1 MLNVV
6 DWGRTNYSDALE
18 QQKALVQQRINGQIG
33 NTLIITEHNPVFT
46 TGMRKNASD
55 HLIWSP
61 EQLENK
67 GIEFLQSN
75 RGGDITY
82 HGPGQ
87 IVVYPI
93 VSLLARKDLHAYLRD
108 LELVVIQTLKY
119 FNLETSRRDGQ
130 TGIWI
135 ENQRKICAIGVA
147 VRSWVTY
154 HGLALNLNPDLSH
167 FNGIVPCGIT
177 DGEVTSISMELNN
190 PPSQKMIKSRLAVEF
205 EAVFTIMED

>member
-6 DWGRTNYSDALE
+6 DWGRTNYSDALQ

>member
-55 HLIWSP
+55 HLIWSS

-154 HGLALNLNPDLSH
+154 HGFALNLNPDLSH

-177 DGEVTSISMELNN
+177 DGEVTSISIELNN
-190 PPSQKMIKSRLAVEF
+190 PPSPKMIKSRLAVEF
-205 EAVFTIMED
+205 EAVFKNLED

>member
-33 NTLIITEHNPVFT
+33 NTLVITEHNPVFT

-108 LELVVIQTLKY
+108 LELVVIHTLKY
-119 FNLETSRRDGQ
+119 FNLETSRRNGQ

-190 PPSQKMIKSRLAVEF
+190 PPSPKMIKSRLAVEF
-205 EAVFTIMED
+205 EAVFKNLED